1 MIRRRPGEISTAA
14 SSFHI
19 YQSMV
24 QTVAGD
30 YLLTIE
36 IYAHSTEELE
46 QMAASLETTI
56 SDEEP

>member
-1 MIRRRPGEISTAA
+1 M
-14 SSFHI
+14 

-30 YLLTIE
+30 YLPTIE
-36 IYAHSTEELE
+36 IYAYATEELE
-46 QMAASLETTI
+46 QMAASLEAMAV

>member
-1 MIRRRPGEISTAA
+1 M
-14 SSFHI
+14 

-36 IYAHSTEELE
+36 IYAHSTEELQ